1 MRRRKL
7 DDRSPLRTTGGG
19 EGQDVRH
26 RDASSADYDGFT
38 ASRRCRHR
46 PGRELPWNG
55 IAHVSKPAADARA
68 EAPES
73 PAAGCP
79 SSRREREARRS
90 IPARRDAQERRKPRA
105 TRVRRHGQAHGLIRH
120 TGRNP
125 RIAPAGRRGADAPRH
140 SWSCCSQRGSR
151 PSQGRRCRRLTQ
163 HPPPPSARRRAEPAT
178 SRILGAR
185 TAKPTSM

>member
-105 TRVRRHGQAHGLIRH
+105 TRVRRHGQAHGLIPVSYTHLDVYKRQP
-120 TGRNP
+120 GIRAPCGFQP
-125 RIAPAGRRGADAPRH
+125 RQHQHGERARPHRRSP
-140 SWSCCSQRGSR
+140 C
-151 PSQGRRCRRLTQ
+151 LLY
-163 HPPPPSARRRAEPAT
+163 T
-178 SRILGAR
+178 SRCV
-185 TAKPTSM
+185 